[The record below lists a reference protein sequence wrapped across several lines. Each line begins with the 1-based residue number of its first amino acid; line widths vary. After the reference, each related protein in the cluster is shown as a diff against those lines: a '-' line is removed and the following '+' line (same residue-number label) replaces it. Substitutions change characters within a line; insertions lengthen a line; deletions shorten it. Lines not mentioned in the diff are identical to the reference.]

1 MFNKKNYIATVVTLI
16 LFWGLSFI
24 VYFHF
29 QNVKQLQYN
38 YSHSKK
44 LTDSLSSEIIYKD
57 IEIGR
62 YEIILDRIQKK
73 NPTLLDEVIM
83 NIE

>member
-1 MFNKKNYIATVVTLI
+1 MINKKNYIATVVTLV
-16 LFWGLSFI
+16 LFWGLSFL
-24 VYFHF
+24 VYFHI
-29 QNVKQLQYN
+29 QNVKQLKHYYDN
-38 YSHSKK
+38 SKR

-73 NPTLLDEVIM
+73 NPALLDEVIT
-83 NIE
+83 NLE